1 MRKSALGASNE
12 CHHGDA
18 ETRARLS
25 ASAGVRYIL
34 KAGRR
39 GIPCLLLSALDEAIA
54 SFHAGTPMNATDPT
68 PSSAVLPP
76 GAASRSPSD
85 STQDLFAFLYDELH
99 RLAKR
104 HLRNRSHGLT
114 LGTTTLL
121 HELYLN
127 VAERR
132 QVQFSD
138 RTHFMGY
145 ASRAM
150 RGLIVDY
157 SRRRAAAKRGG
168 EFHLVSLGDD
178 EDTLI
183 VDETARELAE
193 LGDALD
199 ELAAVDPR
207 LAELIDLSFFCGLTF
222 VEIAGLRG
230 VSERTVLRDWR
241 KARLI
246 LHRVLRPPSPEDE
259 PR

>member
-1 MRKSALGASNE
+1 VSQ
-12 CHHGDA
+12 
-18 ETRARLS
+18 
-25 ASAGVRYIL
+25 
-34 KAGRR
+34 
-39 GIPCLLLSALDEAIA
+39 
-54 SFHAGTPMNATDPT
+54 
-68 PSSAVLPP
+68 
-76 GAASRSPSD
+76 SPSGHA
-85 STQDLFAFLYDELH
+85 QDLFAFLYDELH
-99 RLAKR
+99 GLAER
-104 HLRNRSHGLT
+104 HLRNRGSGLT

-127 VAERR
+127 VTERR

-168 EFHLVSLGDD
+168 EFHLLPLGDD
-178 EDTLI
+178 EDVLI
-183 VDETARELAE
+183 IDNTAEQLSELS
-193 LGDALD
+193 DALD

-207 LAELIDLSFFCGLTF
+207 LAELVDLSFFCGLTF

-246 LHRVLRPPSPEDE
+246 LHRALRPPSSEDL
-259 PR
+259 PP